1 MREVL
6 FTTDARIDR
15 SGRHVMTPEAFAA
28 WVSSASWT
36 PELCNEFAFS
46 DRPVPME
53 LPIGYAYA
61 RTVFSITPP
70 QSETPVSFTV
80 YYFVEPGENLAPHYD
95 DGFEGDIGEYIL
107 RVDWLHTLG
116 IGGSGWLG
124 RGSSVLNRTR
134 LHGSYGTYDAGK
146 LEYYTDEILGQADA
160 ANTNRY
166 GYVLEVVVKGAGSS
180 LFTGDRFEKQ
190 ILVSRSPGIAP
201 SGYGVRD
208 SATDVLDHISREVL
222 PGLVSMNYVKDAE
235 TPSVSVNMTILNIY
249 LVPRDYIPQS
259 LNESGYP
266 RYYRDYATD
275 SQWTNVFR
283 IAEGVHYNR
292 SIAYTTNAAQYDVV
306 IGNGAVSVPLPPI
319 TETFVFRTVTHF
331 STASGFSLFAT
342 IDGKGVD
349 LTPQCRVPFE
359 YVDQAS
365 VQTDG
370 QQRALRLATTAIS
383 VGVGVATQNPVAI
396 VGGLVSGASQ
406 MLTSPSA
413 APMQSSAGDCY
424 SQQMYA
430 RWGLIHAVKFHKD
443 KATVFVN
450 VSRGPVGSFGV
461 EGDTIPEILS
471 EWNDATTPH
480 VCYMEGDVYLTRAGS
495 TLVDQLFEQYADRL
509 TIAFADGVFVWTS
522 ATHYRGNLFA

>member
-53 LPIGYAYA
+53 LPLGYAYA

-134 LHGSYGTYDAGK
+134 LNGSYGVYDAGK
-146 LEYYTDEILGQADA
+146 LKYYMDEVLGQSDIVV
-160 ANTNRY
+160 TNRY
-166 GYVLEVVVKGAGSS
+166 GYVLEVITKRTPTTIFGGNVFIKELLVCRTPHGAD
-180 LFTGDRFEKQ
+180 T
-190 ILVSRSPGIAP
+190 A
-201 SGYGVRD
+201 
-208 SATDVLDHISREVL
+208 ADVLNKIGQAVV
-222 PGLVSMNYVKDAE
+222 GLNKMEYFPDAQSSGE
-235 TPSVSVNMTILNIY
+235 TVDMVPIAVH
-249 LVPRDYIPQS
+249 LVPRDYIPAS
-259 LNESGYP
+259 LKNDP
-266 RYYRDYATD
+266 ADTPYYRNSHGY
-275 SQWTNVFR
+275 NEIFKRVLG
-283 IAEGVHYNR
+283 EVHYNR
-292 SIAYTTNAAQYDVV
+292 TISYTTDAARYENV
-306 IGNGAVSVPLPPI
+306 IGNGAITISLPP
-319 TETFVFRTVTHF
+319 TTATYNFRVVSHF
-331 STASGFSLFAT
+331 SETSGFSISAT
-342 IDGKGVD
+342 IDGRGVD

-359 YVDQAS
+359 VVDEAS
-365 VQTDG
+365 AQTNG
-370 QQRALRLATTAIS
+370 QQKALQLATSAIS
-383 VGVGVATQNPVAI
+383 VGVGVATQNPVAV
-396 VGGLVSGASQ
+396 VGGLISGASQ
-406 MLTSPSA
+406 LLTSPSA
-413 APMQSSAGDCY
+413 APMQSSGGDCY

-430 RWGLIHAVKFHKD
+430 RWGLIHAVKFSKD
-443 KATVFVN
+443 EATVFVN

-461 EGDTIPEILS
+461 EDDTISEILS

-495 TLVDQLFEQYADRL
+495 TLVDKLFEQYADRL

-522 ATHYRGNLFA
+522 ASHYRGNLFA